1 MCLHDL
7 KTINTANNPL
17 LNILKSKKSKEKK
30 TQEHVYNNGFL
41 GGNFHSTLD
50 MKVTVNIH

>member
-17 LNILKSKKSKEKK
+17 LNILKSKKEKK
-30 TQEHVYNNGFL
+30 TQKPVYNNGFL
-41 GGNFHSTLD
+41 GGSFHSTLD